1 MYPYFVLV
9 LFKEEVQLVDV
20 GVVVIRNVV
29 DALGRLVVLVGV
41 EPREDK
47 LRETGHLAI
56 VVYREVLV
64 VLAV

>member
-20 GVVVIRNVV
+20 GVVVIGDIV
-29 DALGRLVVLVGV
+29 DALGRLVVLVSV
-41 EPREDK
+41 EPGEDK
-47 LRETGHLAI
+47 LREAGHLAI
-56 VVYREVLV
+56 VFYREVFV

>member
-20 GVVVIRNVV
+20 GVVVIGDVV

-41 EPREDK
+41 
-47 LRETGHLAI
+47 
-56 VVYREVLV
+56 
-64 VLAV
+64 